1 MLDTRF
7 KDKFFSGTLEKNN
20 AKQLL
25 DEKVDELTRSD
36 EPREPSPKRPR
47 SDVLKC
53 IADVLQEAVEAH
65 NADVDKYLAEPLLP
79 FHKGKSLAWW
89 AENEIF
95 FQAGSKIFVCTSN
108 LCSIRNG
115 GAGEIFDPKRNCL
128 APERAELLLFVTNN
142 LALIGGNY
150 NYSIS

>member
-7 KDKFFSGTLEKNN
+7 KDKFFSGILEKNN

-25 DEKVDELTRSD
+25 DEKVDELTGSD

-89 AENEIF
+89 AENEICF
-95 FQAGSKIFVCTSN
+95 PHLSKLAQRSLSAPPTSVPSETVV
-108 LCSIRNG
+108 LVK
-115 GAGEIFDPKRNCL
+115 F
-128 APERAELLLFVTNN
+128 
-142 LALIGGNY
+142 LIQRGTV
-150 NYSIS
+150 